1 MVNFIGERFPEG
13 LSLLSDLLSP
23 MNEACTNPNG
33 TAREP
38 RNGTSGS
45 SERFADEFKDTLNGS
60 MSGGACELL
69 LTGQIR
75 IDRIL
80 TGLLISVVDNGG
92 GSKDPPNDAGIPE
105 DGPPRPKGSSS
116 SRSLPSNR
124 DSVREIDP
132 LAQFPHT

>member
-1 MVNFIGERFPEG
+1 
-13 LSLLSDLLSP
+13 
-23 MNEACTNPNG
+23 MNEAYTDPNE
-33 TAREP
+33 TAGEP
-38 RNGTSGS
+38 RNGAKNSSYEFSPDLSG
-45 SERFADEFKDTLNGS
+45 ALNGS
-60 MSGGACELL
+60 MSGGARELL

-75 IDRIL
+75 IDRIF
-80 TGLLISVVDNGG
+80 TGLGISVVDSGG